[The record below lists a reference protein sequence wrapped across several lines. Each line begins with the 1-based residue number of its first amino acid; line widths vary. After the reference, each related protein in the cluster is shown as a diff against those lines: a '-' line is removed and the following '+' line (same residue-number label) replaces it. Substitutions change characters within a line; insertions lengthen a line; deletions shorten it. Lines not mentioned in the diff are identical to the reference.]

1 MIPIPGI
8 NSLIDGVGK
17 IIGKFK
23 HSPAEKAAA
32 MLEVG
37 KLHHSLVQE
46 ALAFEIEQVKAQA
59 SIILAEANSGSWLT
73 NNWRPMLMV
82 VFMAIIVNNF
92 LIWPYSMEL
101 GIAAKQLEFPLW
113 MQDLLKLGV
122 GGYLGARSVEKVVPA
137 AITAWKGA
145 TSSSSSKDSS

>member
-8 NSLIDGVGK
+8 NTLIDNVRK
-17 IIGKFK
+17 IIGQFK

-46 ALAFEIEQVKAQA
+46 ALKFEITQVQAQA
-59 SIILAEANSGSWLT
+59 SVILAEAKAGWLT
-73 NNWRPMLMV
+73 RNWRPMLMF

-92 LIWPYSMEL
+92 LIWPYSTEM
-101 GIAAKQLEFPLW
+101 GIVAKQLPFPVW
-113 MQDLLKLGV
+113 MQDLLKIGV
-122 GGYLGARSVEKVVPA
+122 GGYIGGRSAEKIIPA
-137 AITAWKGA
+137 TVAAWKGS
-145 TSSSSSKDSS
+145 TSTHE